1 MMDLSAA
8 ASLRSITSAKFR
20 VSVAA
25 ALIRAC
31 AVLGSWSSRPL
42 RASAGSASGSAPTPA
57 YSARNLVTSSMPVRP
72 ASRVTISVAGAG
84 SAVALG
90 PVSTSALAGLGL
102 TSAVGGA
109 VSVLGLFA
117 LAPLG
122 VAASPV
128 CRVGVEA
135 VASGVGVA
143 GGLSRMITA
152 GGALGV
158 GVRMV
163 VVGVVEV
170 VGAGAVFL
178 GGSAWAFFARSA
190 LAVSAAEARL
200 LRPSPAAETE
210 EAAGRTG
217 TAGMAPAAPRVRA
230 SLQETNKKDYTK
242 KN

>member
-1 MMDLSAA
+1 MDLSAA
-8 ASLRSITSAKFR
+8 ASLRSIPSAKFR

-25 ALIRAC
+25 AAIRAC
-31 AVLGSWSSRPL
+31 AVLGSSSSRPL
-42 RASAGSASGSAPTPA
+42 RASAGSAAGSTPTPV
-57 YSARNLVTSSMPVRP
+57 YSARNFFTSSMPVRP
-72 ASRVTISVAGAG
+72 ASRVTRRAAGAG
-84 SAVALG
+84 SSAAALG

-109 VSVLGLFA
+109 VSVLGLLA
-117 LAPLG
+117 LAPSV
-122 VAASPV
+122 VAALPV

-158 GVRMV
+158 WVRMM

-170 VGAGAVFL
+170 VGAVFL

-200 LRPSPAAETE
+200 PRPSPAAETE
-210 EAAGRTG
+210 EVAGRTG

-242 KN
+242 KT